1 MVEKLINA
9 TTLGIIYHPE
19 LRGKLS
25 DGAKKDIHEMIK
37 TLVESVLK
45 QRRTKCENE

>member
-1 MVEKLINA
+1 MEKLINA

-25 DGAKKDIHEMIK
+25 DEAKSNIREMIK

-45 QRRTKCENE
+45 QTK

>member
-1 MVEKLINA
+1 MEKLINA

-25 DGAKKDIHEMIK
+25 DGAKKDINEMIK
-37 TLVESVLK
+37 TLVKSVLK
-45 QRRTKCENE
+45 RKEAHGNIED